1 MPSLGQKLRARREQ
15 LGLSIGDIAV
25 STRIREAYL
34 EAIEQ
39 DRLET
44 IPGGFFS
51 RAFVRQYAS
60 VLGLRG
66 SEVEA
71 DLSAVTTA
79 PDDAANVRK
88 LIDEYR
94 PSAGRGPA
102 GLVLDDDDEPR
113 DYFHEAAFLKEPRF
127 TKKWMAMAVL
137 LILGSAG
144 YLASIQRPEL
154 VDEVRARIVAYLS
167 PSGRS
172 SPAVATSSV
181 PVSQTASVSLPEAPL
196 AAQPDAAASVAD
208 TVSQSPVT
216 TPAVTP
222 APAQHTPAPAG
233 TPGSPVQVAVVAKEK
248 SWVRLIQDG
257 TKTFGG
263 VMEAGESRTLSGSQ
277 SAVVFTGNAG
287 GLEVTYNGRSL
298 GTVGPRG
305 QVRTAVFTPANY
317 EVRLGNGTNSSAT
330 PNEPSKPSAPPA
342 S

>member
-25 STRIREAYL
+25 STRIRDTYL

-60 VLGLRG
+60 VVGLRQ

-71 DLSAVTTA
+71 DLSAVTTP
-79 PDDAANVRK
+79 PDDAANVQK

-102 GLVLDDDDEPR
+102 GPVLDDDDEPR

-154 VDEVRARIVAYLS
+154 VDEVRGRIMAYVS
-167 PSGRS
+167 PSEKA
-172 SPAVATSSV
+172 SPAVATTSV
-181 PVSQTASVSLPEAPL
+181 SPSLTASASKPEAQSTDQPV
-196 AAQPDAAASVAD
+196 AAATVPDTVAQPPVA
-208 TVSQSPVT
+208 
-216 TPAVTP
+216 TPAANPAQRTP
-222 APAQHTPAPAG
+222 APVV
-233 TPGSPVQVAVVAKEK
+233 TPGSPVHVAVVAKEK

-330 PNEPSKPSAPPA
+330 PNEPSKPGAPPA